1 MPVSAILPGGPIADE
16 PADVV
21 IAGREVLA
29 RGFRPYERVQARR
42 ADGAVETRD
51 LLRAGAAVAVFP
63 IDLDR
68 DEGVLI
74 RQVRPAAPPASGKG
88 GLVESHP
95 APASM
100 TPRAGALCRRPFP
113 AAHIPSPPRRGGPMP
128 TASGIWVPACAYR
141 R

>member
-63 IDLDR
+63 IDLHR
-68 DEGVLI
+68 DEGGLVPPVL
-74 RQVRPAAPPASGKG
+74 PAAPPAHGQS
-88 GLVESHP
+88 
-95 APASM
+95 A
-100 TPRAGALCRRPFP
+100 RAGAMWTSIPTGSYPVAP
-113 AAHIPSPPRRGGPMP
+113 AKAGIHAHRLWNMGPRLR
-128 TASGIWVPACAYR
+128 V
-141 R
+141 

>member
-51 LLRAGAAVAVFP
+51 LLRAGAAGAALP
-63 IDLDR
+63 HDPHR
-68 DEGVLI
+68 AEGVPI
-74 RQVRPAAPPASGKG
+74 RQFRPPGPPPPGKG
-88 GLVESHP
+88 ALPEILP
-95 APASM
+95 APAEANETPPE
-100 TPRAGALCRRPFP
+100 TPRRESGAGKRARP
-113 AAHIPSPPRRGGPMP
+113 
-128 TASGIWVPACAYR
+128 
-141 R
+141 